1 MKASDINSEYINHF
15 NKIKLLNHI
24 AESIAY
30 FGVEQGFEKL
40 MDNMDMTCGGIPEGD
55 YCQVIDLSAQEVFL
69 SLYTNIAEYRFAYA
83 VTNVLKMNEKFII
96 PVKDFL
102 RRTGSEL
109 NVGEIPSLQEAYKVL
124 YSIILDDL
132 PSENSKEIISENQKE
147 ILWKGTNKRHEDA
160 WSKAGGKIE
169 NYLELLKDFADGL
182 FSRSKIQLNIE
193 NDQTFM
199 LHFNN

>member
-1 MKASDINSEYINHF
+1 
-15 NKIKLLNHI
+15 
-24 AESIAY
+24 
-30 FGVEQGFEKL
+30 
-40 MDNMDMTCGGIPEGD
+40 
-55 YCQVIDLSAQEVFL
+55 
-69 SLYTNIAEYRFAYA
+69 
-83 VTNVLKMNEKFII
+83 MNEKFII

-102 RRTGSEL
+102 RRTGIEL

-193 NDQTFM
+193 NDQTFI
-199 LHFNN
+199 LHFIN